1 MIQILTKLDKTLPKL
16 YPDFTHRPMNPQS
29 FRILLRKAGF
39 SKDEITPHGFR
50 AMISTICYD
59 NEIED
64 KAIEW
69 YLAHYETSSVSRAYN
84 HSQGLS
90 RKRKVLDFWW
100 GYLKTCSH

>member
-1 MIQILTKLDKTLPKL
+1 
-16 YPDFTHRPMNPQS
+16 
-29 FRILLRKAGF
+29 
-39 SKDEITPHGFR
+39 
-50 AMISTICYD
+50 MISTICYD

>member
-16 YPDFTHRPMNPQS
+16 YPDFTQVLFCTLYNIEKSIER
-29 FRILLRKAGF
+29 
-39 SKDEITPHGFR
+39 TWV
-50 AMISTICYD
+50 ICYD

-90 RKRKVLDFWW
+90 RKK
-100 GYLKTCSH
+100 KTP

>member
-29 FRILLRKAGF
+29 FRVLLRKAGF

-50 AMISTICYD
+50 AMISTIC
-59 NEIED
+59 
-64 KAIEW
+64 
-69 YLAHYETSSVSRAYN
+69 SVSRAYN

>member
-16 YPDFTHRPMNPQS
+16 YPDFTQVLFYTLYNIEKS
-29 FRILLRKAGF
+29 
-39 SKDEITPHGFR
+39 
-50 AMISTICYD
+50 

-69 YLAHYETSSVSRAYN
+69 YLAYYETSSVSRAYN

>member
-16 YPDFTHRPMNPQS
+16 YPE
-29 FRILLRKAGF
+29 AGF

-69 YLAHYETSSVSRAYN
+69 YLAH
-84 HSQGLS
+84 
-90 RKRKVLDFWW
+90 
-100 GYLKTCSH
+100 